1 MHVHPHPAG
10 FTVLELLVTLT
21 IAAVLLIT
29 GLPSLQ
35 AFSDRQRMKAA
46 VGTLH
51 NDLLLARSEAVFRGM
66 EVIACPGGRAEGCAD
81 SSDWSGG
88 WIVFGDANGDRERQ
102 SGEAVLRHGQWFQ
115 RLRITG
121 SAGRT
126 QIRFFPDGS
135 APGSNG
141 SIWFCGMDGPAQAR
155 RLVISNAGR
164 IRRDLGPDI
173 DPVLCPA
180 G

>member
-1 MHVHPHPAG
+1 MRPRPTG
-10 FTVLELLVTLT
+10 FTVLELLITLT
-21 IAAVLLIT
+21 IAAILLVT
-29 GLPSLQ
+29 GIPSLQ
-35 AFSDRQRMKAA
+35 SFSDRQRMKAA

-66 EVIACPGGRAEGCAD
+66 EVIACPGDRATGCAG
-81 SSDWSGG
+81 SSDWSDG

-102 SGEAVLRHGQWFQ
+102 PDEALLRHGQWFE

-126 QIRFFPDGS
+126 GVRFFPDGS
-135 APGSNG
+135 APGSNS

-155 RLVISNAGR
+155 RLIISNAGR
-164 IRRDLGPDI
+164 IRRDLGLDI
-173 DPVLCPA
+173 DPELCPA
-180 G
+180 A

>member
-1 MHVHPHPAG
+1 MRPQPAG

-21 IAAVLLIT
+21 IAALLLVT
-29 GLPSLQ
+29 GIPSLQ
-35 AFSDRQRMKAA
+35 SFSDRQRMKAA

-51 NDLLLARSEAVFRGM
+51 NDLLLARSEAVFRGA
-66 EVIACPGGRAEGCAD
+66 EVIACPGDRTAGCAG

-88 WIVFGDANGDRERQ
+88 WIVFDDHNGDQEHQ
-102 SGEAVLRHGQWFQ
+102 SGEPLLRHGQWFE

-121 SAGRT
+121 STGRT
-126 QIRFFPDGS
+126 RVRFFPDGS
-135 APGSNG
+135 APGSNS

-155 RLVISNAGR
+155 RLIISNAGR
-164 IRRDLGPDI
+164 IRRDLGTGI
-173 DPVLCPA
+173 DATLCPA